1 MHLLISVRNTFSLL
15 SEVYHVNS
23 YINVITKLIDINAD
37 DPNNKEKILGLVIAN
52 CDGLMNSE
60 TI

>member
-1 MHLLISVRNTFSLL
+1 MRNTLSLF

-23 YINVITKLIDINAD
+23 YINVITKLIEINAD
-37 DPNNKEKILGLVIAN
+37 DPNNKEKILGLVIAI
-52 CDGLMNSE
+52 CDGLMNSD